1 MHKLIAGF
9 ILMMVLP
16 IVGKTE
22 APTEIQQP
30 ESAPVRSS
38 GALPPSVEP
47 RNTSPGDTGSDKSRS
62 EAYQLCLRATK
73 LFDRQE
79 KAQGNTKTEIT
90 SLSTSCE
97 EKLKPAAYWRC
108 MEKQAMD
115 KVDFN
120 TAHWRCGKQ
129 TKLVE

>member
-22 APTEIQQP
+22 APTEVQPP
-30 ESAPVRSS
+30 ESAPIRFA
-38 GALPPSVEP
+38 GALPPSAEP
-47 RNTSPGDTGSDKSRS
+47 VKTSPGDTGSGESQS

-73 LFDRQE
+73 LFDQQE
-79 KAQGNTKTEIT
+79 KAQGNTKTEVT
-90 SLSTSCE
+90 SLSTACE
-97 EKLKPAAYWRC
+97 EKLKPAAYWQC
-108 MEKQAMD
+108 MEKQAMN
-115 KVDFN
+115 KIDFN

-129 TKLVE
+129 TKVVE